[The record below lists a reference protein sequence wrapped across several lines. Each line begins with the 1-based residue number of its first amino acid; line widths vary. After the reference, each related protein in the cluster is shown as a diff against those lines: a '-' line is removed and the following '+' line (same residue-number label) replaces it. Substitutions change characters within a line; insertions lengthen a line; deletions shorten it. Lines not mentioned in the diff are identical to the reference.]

1 MKRQD
6 VLGGKTMNTS
16 KNVNRLVKISVL
28 VAMAFIL
35 MLFDFPIPGFPPF
48 LKFDLSDLPALIGG
62 FALGPIAGVIVEG
75 GKVLLNLLFTGSAT
89 GGVGEVANFIIGGS
103 FVWVAAFVYHRNKT
117 KKSALIG
124 LVLGTVAMTIVGA
137 VFNYFI
143 LIPLYATMYG
153 GMDAII
159 GMSSEGNSAISS
171 FAGVIIIGITPF
183 NILKGAVVSGITF
196 ASYKKVAPLINKEN
210 VNMKHQTAR

>member
-1 MKRQD
+1 
-6 VLGGKTMNTS
+6 MNRS
-16 KNVNRLVKISVL
+16 KNVNRLVKISIL
-28 VAMAFIL
+28 VAMASIL
-35 MLFDFPIPGFPPF
+35 MMFDFPVPGFPPF
-48 LKFDLSDLPALIGG
+48 LQFDLSDLPALIGG
-62 FALGPIAGVIVEG
+62 LALGPIAGVTIEG

-89 GGVGEVANFIIGGS
+89 GGVGELANFLIGAS

-137 VFNYFI
+137 ILNYFV
-143 LIPLYATMYG
+143 LVPLYATMYG

-159 GMSSEGNSAISS
+159 GMSAEGNSAIGS
-171 FAGVIIIGITPF
+171 FAGIIIIGITPF
-183 NILKGAVVSGITF
+183 NILKGAVVSAITF

-210 VNMKHQTAR
+210 LNMEHQTVR

>member
-1 MKRQD
+1 
-6 VLGGKTMNTS
+6 MNRS
-16 KNVNRLVKISVL
+16 KNVNRLVKISIL
-28 VAMAFIL
+28 VAMASIL
-35 MLFDFPIPGFPPF
+35 MMFDFPVPGFPPF
-48 LKFDLSDLPALIGG
+48 LQFDLSDLPALIGG
-62 FALGPIAGVIVEG
+62 LALGPIAGVTIEG

-89 GGVGEVANFIIGGS
+89 GGVGELANFLIGAS

-137 VFNYFI
+137 ILNYFV

-159 GMSSEGNSAISS
+159 GMSSEGNSAIGS
-171 FAGVIIIGITPF
+171 FAGIIIIGITPF
-183 NILKGAVVSGITF
+183 NILKGAVVSAITF

-210 VNMKHQTAR
+210 LNMEHQTVR